1 MTNAPFHKNALN
13 ITLEVNIMV
22 FEKVK
27 SIIVDQLDVEE
38 EKVTPDANIQED
50 LGADSLD
57 IVDLVMSFEEEFDI
71 EIPDD
76 QVENIKTV
84 GDIVKY
90 IEDNVD

>member
-1 MTNAPFHKNALN
+1 
-13 ITLEVNIMV
+13 MV
-22 FEKVK
+22 FEKVRD
-27 SIIVDQLDVEE
+27 ILVDQLDVEE
-38 EKVTPDANIQED
+38 EKVTMEASVTED

-57 IVDLVMSFEEEFDI
+57 FVDLVMSLEEEFDV

-90 IEDNVD
+90 IEDNAQ